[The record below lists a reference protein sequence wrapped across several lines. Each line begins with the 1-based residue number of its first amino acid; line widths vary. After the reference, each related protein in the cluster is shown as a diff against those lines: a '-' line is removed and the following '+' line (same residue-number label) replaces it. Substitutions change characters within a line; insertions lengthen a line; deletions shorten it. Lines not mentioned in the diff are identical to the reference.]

1 MVILIA
7 NKISISRHGLYDEAG
22 PDEDFIKDSLK
33 FLGTMGDRNVDDPF
47 RRMHT
52 AASELNSRAGLAAR
66 TDALQLATFNAP
78 SLQMNQW
85 YFQDDILALEEFQF
99 QSEAVEDP

>member
-7 NKISISRHGLYDEAG
+7 NKMWISRHGLYDETG
-22 PDEDFIKDSLK
+22 PDEDFIRDSLK
-33 FLGTMGDRNVDDPF
+33 FLGTMGDKNVDDPF

-66 TDALQLATFNAP
+66 TDALQLTTFNVP
-78 SLQMNQW
+78 SLQMDQW
-85 YFQDDILALEEFQF
+85 YLHGDMLAMKEFELQA
-99 QSEAVEDP
+99 EAVEDP